1 VTITSSRTATA
12 PTAPTAPATP
22 TTSDTSGA
30 PGASGAP
37 VKWRTFVS
45 TLNTPPGWVR
55 VLAAVTV
62 LMVAAFTIVAALAI
76 RDARKGL
83 QVIGHAAGPQVV
95 ATTNL
100 YYALSDMDAQL
111 ASALLIGRD
120 DLGAGR
126 GHALELYERRRSEAD
141 RALLQAAELAAGDQT
156 EQQTARTLLDGFGR
170 YELLAGQALTL
181 DRQSGHDAGP
191 PPANVTNL
199 FRQATD
205 LMKLDLLPKAYNL
218 TLASGATVNSVYQAR
233 RSATLSGRTG
243 VAVAGL
249 VTVLVLAGLQIYLT
263 TRFRRLINLWLVL
276 ATLGTAA
283 LTVASA
289 ALLSAEADYL
299 WAAKTRGFDS
309 VLTLS
314 RTRAIDKSMDADR
327 SRSLLDPQDADR
339 YDQMYF
345 DKAQTILYIPGVRN
359 LADYYAELHNRLD
372 RYQNDAHSV
381 GFTGLYGVE
390 ARQVDQTDQTDLRDQ
405 ERASLGALLAGYE
418 RSQDNDRRVR
428 QLTAEGEVEKAAK
441 AQVDPSVT
449 YLPHPSFRTHD
460 EGLAALITR
469 HQYTVDREV
478 LDGRRAVAAWP
489 WLLTAS
495 VLVIAGL
502 VVAGVRP
509 RLKEYR

>member
-1 VTITSSRTATA
+1 MPRRLFVLHTVPGRIRTLTA
-12 PTAPTAPATP
+12 LALLALIGLVA
-22 TTSDTSGA
+22 G
-30 PGASGAP
+30 
-37 VKWRTFVS
+37 
-45 TLNTPPGWVR
+45 
-55 VLAAVTV
+55 AAVATWQANDG
-62 LMVAAFTIVAALAI
+62 LRAI
-76 RDARKGL
+76 GS
-83 QVIGHAAGPQVV
+83 GEGPTVV
-95 ATTNL
+95 ATSDL
-100 YYALSDMDAQL
+100 YLALSDMDAQ
-111 ASALLIGRD
+111 A
-120 DLGAGR
+120 
-126 GHALELYERRRSEAD
+126 
-141 RALLQAAELAAGDQT
+141 T
-156 EQQTARTLLDGFGR
+156 TA
-170 YELLAGQALTL
+170 LLAGGEAGWLCQPELGGQDQNLQGRPPTADTGCDRPPTRVLYEIRREEAQRAAMAAAERTGGDSVRLTTVQTVLDELHLYDQQVQAAMEAAAGTTHPAGVLPP
-181 DRQSGHDAGP
+181 DAIG
-191 PPANVTNL
+191 
-199 FRQATD
+199 RYRMATR
-205 LMKLDLLPKAYNL
+205 LMTDDLLPKAYNL